1 MRNSLISRKSLRSQF
16 DISFVFFDDDM
27 VVGRQIRLSVV
38 GFADLGSKFRIS
50 LLVESRHFGFGQ
62 FNKQLLSTVLL
73 IL

>member
-16 DISFVFFDDDM
+16 DISFVFDNDM
-27 VVGRQIRLSVV
+27 VVGRQIRLSLV

>member
-16 DISFVFFDDDM
+16 DISFVFDNDM

>member
-1 MRNSLISRKSLRSQF
+1 MKNSLISRKSLRSQF
-16 DISFVFFDDDM
+16 DISFVFDDDM
-27 VVGRQIRLSVV
+27 VVGRQIRLSLVD
-38 GFADLGSKFRIS
+38 FADLDSKFRIS

>member
-16 DISFVFFDDDM
+16 DISFVFDNDM

-62 FNKQLLSTVLL
+62 FNKQFLSTVLL
-73 IL
+73 IF

>member
-16 DISFVFFDDDM
+16 DISFVFDDM

>member
-16 DISFVFFDDDM
+16 DISFVFDDDM

-50 LLVESRHFGFGQ
+50 LLVESRHFSFG
-62 FNKQLLSTVLL
+62 
-73 IL
+73 

>member
-16 DISFVFFDDDM
+16 DISFVVFDDDM
-27 VVGRQIRLSVV
+27 VVGQIRLSIV
-38 GFADLGSKFRIS
+38 GFADLGSKFKIS
-50 LLVESRHFGFGQ
+50 LLIEGRHFGLGQ

>member
-16 DISFVFFDDDM
+16 DISFVFDDDM
-27 VVGRQIRLSVV
+27 VVGRQIRLSLVD
-38 GFADLGSKFRIS
+38 FADLDSKFRIS

-73 IL
+73 IF

>member
-16 DISFVFFDDDM
+16 DISFVFDNDM

-50 LLVESRHFGFGQ
+50 LLVESRHFGFG
-62 FNKQLLSTVLL
+62 
-73 IL
+73 

>member
-1 MRNSLISRKSLRSQF
+1 MKNSLISRKSLRSQF
-16 DISFVFFDDDM
+16 DISFVFDDDM
-27 VVGRQIRLSVV
+27 VVGRQIRLSLVD
-38 GFADLGSKFRIS
+38 FADLESKFRIS

>member
-1 MRNSLISRKSLRSQF
+1 MKNSLISRKSLRSQF
-16 DISFVFFDDDM
+16 DISFVFDDDM
-27 VVGRQIRLSVV
+27 VVGRQIRLGHVD
-38 GFADLGSKFRIS
+38 FADLDSKFRIS

>member
-16 DISFVFFDDDM
+16 DISFVFDNDM
-27 VVGRQIRLSVV
+27 VVGRQIRLSF

-62 FNKQLLSTVLL
+62 FNKQLLSAVLL